1 MLQENQNAFWGGEA
15 IPMAKF
21 EVTVYNAEVR
31 KKVEDGEHHARWG
44 DDWADFRYIDVRAD
58 NEDQARAQ
66 VESRYPPDQGF
77 IIDSIVKEIQSNFE

>member
-1 MLQENQNAFWGGEA
+1 
-15 IPMAKF
+15 MAKY

-31 KKVEDGEHHARWG
+31 KKVEAGEHHARWG
-44 DDWADFRYIDVRAD
+44 DDWADFRYIDIRAE

-77 IIDSIVKEIQSNFE
+77 IIDSVVKDQQQEYE